1 MLIIP
6 LIIFVSLWIKKKIT
20 LNSLDTYFQS
30 IAKECEPSN
39 LYNPIHYI
47 LSQNGK
53 RIRPKLVGLAA
64 ELFGVKEGDVMYV
77 ATAFEMLHNFT
88 LIHDDIM
95 DEAPLRRGKPTV
107 YKQWNSNIAILSGD
121 ALAIMAMQELL
132 KAPCD
137 DATKIK
143 ISALFA
149 RTSLEICEGQQYDL
163 DFETTEHVSID
174 DYIKMIRLKTA
185 VMLAGCLKSGAIFA
199 HASEEDQQA
208 IYDFGINIG
217 IAFQL
222 KDDILDLYS
231 DTQVF
236 GKITGGD
243 IKENKKTYLY
253 LSALEAANEQQLKDL
268 RHYFSSTDFEFEEK
282 LQAVKNIYESL
293 HVKEKTEQAIDM
305 YVNNALGHLQAIT
318 VAEEKKQKLY
328 DIANALVNRDK

>member
-1 MLIIP
+1 M
-6 LIIFVSLWIKKKIT
+6 
-20 LNSLDTYFQS
+20 NSLDIYFQS

-39 LYNPIHYI
+39 LYNPINYI
-47 LSQNGK
+47 LSQDGK
-53 RIRPKLVGLAA
+53 RIRPRLVILAA
-64 ELFGVKEGDVMYV
+64 ELFGIHPEEVKHV

-95 DEAPLRRGKPTV
+95 DQAPLRRGLPTV
-107 YKQWNSNIAILSGD
+107 YKKWNSNIAILSGD
-121 ALAIMAMQELL
+121 ALAIMALQELL

-143 ISALFA
+143 ISDLFA

-163 DFETTEHVSID
+163 DFETMEEVCIE

-199 HASEEDQQA
+199 HASKKDQQA
-208 IYDFGINIG
+208 LYDYGINIG

-243 IKENKKTYLY
+243 IKENKKTFLY
-253 LSALEAANEQQLKDL
+253 LTALKEANEQQHSDL
-268 RHYFSSTDFEFEEK
+268 THYFSSTDFDDAQKIQE
-282 LQAVKNIYESL
+282 VKKIYEAIG
-293 HVKEKTEQAIDM
+293 VKEKTEILMNQ
-305 YVNNALGHLQAIT
+305 YVQEACRCLDAVSVT
-318 VAEEKKQKLY
+318 EDKKGKLY
-328 DIANALVNRDK
+328 ELANALVSRDK